1 MKPLQLKIKGL
12 NSFLDEQ
19 TIDFSCLSDRGL
31 FGIFGPTGSGKSSI
45 LDAITLALYGKV
57 PRAGGQLGGI
67 VNTQTDTAQ
76 VVYDFALGEGE
87 ARRFYRVQRSFKR
100 NVNRRTG
107 NEGVSTKSAGLYD
120 ISDSENPQVLFEGQ
134 REVNAGVEAL
144 VGLSAEDFTRSVVL
158 PQGSFSE
165 FLKMTGADRG
175 QMLERIFALE
185 EYGEKMTIR
194 IKRIKADQ
202 YIQAMQMEAL
212 LSSYADISPEIY
224 NSKEAELKLL
234 RQDMQALEALWQ
246 TTEQDYQQFK
256 LVWEG
261 QEELKSYQLVAGE
274 LQAQQKEMNQLQ
286 VQFEKAERAAL
297 LRPLLERLEPREK
310 LVAARTAEMKILDD
324 QLKSIHTQLI
334 LTGEKF
340 NQAKHNQEVELP
352 AQREK
357 LHQLEMALKIEADIS
372 LLQTEYDHLR
382 QQYEASTNTI
392 EGQKTT
398 LEQKQNQIAALR
410 ASVLSCRQQ
419 LDMIKISP
427 ELRERMSQAYEE
439 ERQYRQEQKMLE
451 DIQPIISNL
460 ETNLKG
466 NEAQRITRMEQY
478 QQEENEQQRLL
489 LAKDNLENNYPG
501 HKDDLLDLQ
510 QIINKEQQ
518 EIEQLIVLH
527 AEAEQIQLELSQLA
541 EEKHTRYLKVAE
553 EQALLAQ
560 QEAKRQDCQLR
571 LEISRD
577 KNMAGALASKL
588 VSGEAC
594 PVCGSAHHPAPA
606 GTVEILAIEALEKE
620 KLRLEQQVQQQQNK
634 VRQIELEL
642 RDWLGK
648 EAHKIQAAQLLQD
661 KIAGRQLA
669 PLQELVKRK
678 ESAFIKLKEEI
689 SGWEEKRKLIAEQIV
704 TVKERMAQLATEL
717 ATQQTAG
724 QKDREI
730 MANKQLEAEQIQAR
744 LVATQKRYLA
754 SCLALGF
761 EQMEVPYRQMQ
772 QNDRQAETLEKELRA
787 LEIEMNSLEAERVKL
802 QEEINQLEL
811 SRTEIITSG
820 KEKSRLLEQKRAEL
834 QVICGALNPAS
845 AIAAQQEIIEGIEK
859 DYQLWQGEYESS
871 RLQEDQL
878 KQQYAALEGDLRA
891 LTAVLQE
898 ERWEM
903 EQGLKTHSFID
914 RAELISNFQEESVA
928 DQWRN
933 TIRAYFDRLNLN
945 EANLERVEQRLAGL
959 SIAEDEWQVLQQK
972 RQDLQENLSEMKNH
986 LLIQATAQQEVVRRL
1001 QARQEIESKKQSIDH
1016 KYGLIEELE
1025 NLFKGKKFVEFIART
1040 QLSYIAREAS
1050 AKLKDITRGR
1060 YALELN
1066 AEGDFIMRDDFN
1078 GGVRRATH
1086 TLSGGE
1092 TFLTSLALAL
1102 ALSSHIQLGRAS
1114 LEFFFLDEG
1123 FGTLDAETLEI
1134 VIDSLERLHSEKLT
1148 VGVISHVEELKQRM
1162 PRRLIVTQAI
1172 PGISGSTV
1180 AIE

>member
-67 VNTQTDTAQ
+67 VNTQTDTTQ

-194 IKRIKADQ
+194 IKRIKGDQ

-224 NSKEAELKLL
+224 NSKEEELKLL
-234 RQDMQALEALWQ
+234 RQDMQVLETLWQ

-256 LVWEG
+256 SVWEG

-274 LQAQQKEMNQLQ
+274 LHAQQTEMNRLQ
-286 VQFEKAERAAL
+286 VQLEKAERATM

-310 LVAARTAEMKILDD
+310 LVAVRTAEMKVLGD
-324 QLKSIHTQLI
+324 QLKSIHAQLI

-340 NQAKHNQEVELP
+340 NQAKHNQEMELP

-357 LHQLEMALKIEADIS
+357 LHQLEMALKIEAQIS
-372 LLQTEYDHLR
+372 LLQTEYEHLR
-382 QQYEASTNTI
+382 QQYQTSTHTV
-392 EGQKTT
+392 EGQKTA
-398 LEQKQNQIAALR
+398 LEQKQNQITALR
-410 ASVLSCRQQ
+410 ASVLNCRQQ
-419 LDMIKISP
+419 LDTIKISP
-427 ELRERMSQAYEE
+427 ELREKIGQAYEE
-439 ERQYRQEQKMLE
+439 ERQYRQEQKMLAE
-451 DIQPIISNL
+451 IQPFITSL
-460 ETNLKG
+460 ETSLIE
-466 NEAQRITRMEQY
+466 NEAQRINLTDQY
-478 QQEENEQQRLL
+478 LQKENEQQRLL
-489 LAKDNLENNYPG
+489 LEKHNLEHNCPG
-501 HKDDLLDLQ
+501 QKDDLLNLQ
-510 QIINKEQQ
+510 QKINKEQQ
-518 EIEQLIVLH
+518 EIEQLIIFL
-527 AEAEQIQLELSQLA
+527 AEAEQIQQELNQLA
-541 EEKHTRYLKVAE
+541 EEKQTRYLKVAE

-577 KNMAGALASKL
+577 KNMAWALASKL
-588 VSGEAC
+588 VGGEAC

-620 KLRLEQQVQQQQNK
+620 KLLLEQQIQQQQNK
-634 VRQIELEL
+634 ARQTELEL

-648 EAHKIQAAQLLQD
+648 EEHKTQAAQLLQD

-669 PLQELVKRK
+669 PLQELVKSK
-678 ESAFIKLKEEI
+678 ESNFIKLKEEI
-689 SGWEEKRKLIAEQIV
+689 SGWEEKCRLNDEHIAV
-704 TVKERMAQLATEL
+704 VKERTAQLATEL
-717 ATQQTAG
+717 ATQKTG
-724 QKDREI
+724 EQKDRELL
-730 MANKQLEAEQIQAR
+730 ANKQFEAEQIQVR
-744 LVATQKRYLA
+744 LEATQKEYLA

-761 EQMEVPYRQMQ
+761 EQMEDHYRQMQ
-772 QNDRQAETLEKELRA
+772 ENDRQAEALEKELRA
-787 LEIEMNSLEAERVKL
+787 LEIEMNSLEAERATL
-802 QEEINQLEL
+802 QDEINQLEL

-820 KEKSRLLEQKRAEL
+820 KEKSRLMEQKRAEL
-834 QVICGALNPAS
+834 QAICGELSPAS
-845 AIAAQQEIIEGIEK
+845 AVAAQQGLIEAIEK
-859 DYQLWQGEYESS
+859 DYQLWQGEYESA

-878 KQQYAALEGDLRA
+878 KQQYATLEGDLRA
-891 LTAVLQE
+891 LAAVLEE
-898 ERWEM
+898 ERWEL
-903 EQGLKTHSFID
+903 EQGLKTHSFKD
-914 RAELISNFQEESVA
+914 RAELIANFQEENVV
-928 DQWRN
+928 DQLRN

-945 EANLERVEQRLAGL
+945 QADLARVEQRLAGL
-959 SIAEDEWQVLQQK
+959 CIAEDEWQAIQQK
-972 RQDLQENLSEMKNH
+972 RQALQENLSEMKNH
-986 LLIQATAQQEVVRRL
+986 LLIQATAQQEVARRL

-1050 AKLKDITRGR
+1050 AKLRDITRGR

-1066 AEGDFIMRDDFN
+1066 GEGDFIVRDDFN